1 MTQCV
6 SSLYELNVLVIFDKL
21 YCTLHERIK
30 NSFQRGGGVKDEF
43 QKNFS
48 LNFPGGGGRG
58 WGLGPLS
65 SLLQHVLYSFKRS
78 AIVF

>member
-6 SSLYELNVLVIFDKL
+6 TSLYELNVLVVFDKL

-48 LNFPGGGGRG
+48 LNFPGE
-58 WGLGPLS
+58 GLGVRTPL
-65 SLLQHVLYSFKRS
+65 QSFT
-78 AIVF
+78 ACTI